1 MKKILFTLVA
11 VLFIFASQAKANNYY
26 LNNSAVDN
34 MFANATEVQVASLLA
49 SANSNVYN
57 LAGISVA
64 AEKNAIV
71 AAILAWFL
79 GGFAIHRYYLG
90 TKGSMFFYYFCT
102 FGGIF
107 GIVPLVDFVML
118 LVNSNDISPYINN
131 EKFIMW

>member
-1 MKKILFTLVA
+1 MKKLLLILSCIFVFA
-11 VLFIFASQAKANNYY
+11 FSSKANYVLNNNSIDQLFAS
-26 LNNSAVDN
+26 
-34 MFANATEVQVASLLA
+34 ATEVQITNLLETNSLDFAGTVAT
-49 SANSNVYN
+49 
-57 LAGISVA
+57 ISS
-64 AEKNAIV
+64 EKNAIV

-107 GIVPLVDFVML
+107 GIVPLIDFVML
-118 LVNSNDISPYINN
+118 LVNSKDISKYCNN